1 VIWLEGDGD
10 SIFLQRDEV
19 FPFASKASWVI
30 QGVGK
35 RRNEESLSLFN
46 ILKYK
51 SKIFFPSLANLIF
64 LFLFLSL
71 SLSRG
76 GFLLS
81 DADTGWHI
89 RAGEFILATFSV
101 PKHDIFSFITPPPHW
116 INHQWLSE
124 VIMAFVHQSWGLT
137 GIVIF
142 FSLLISLSY
151 SILFKLMQNER
162 GNIFLVVFMI
172 LLTIASSIF
181 HWLARPHIFSL
192 LLFVTSYYLL
202 ERFQSGHIRALYFF
216 PPLILF
222 WVNLHGGFISGLI
235 LMLIYLVGNLVKFVL
250 SRDENRGLCRQKTKA
265 LTLTLSACL
274 FVSLVNPYGL
284 DAVLYPMK
292 LISQKLIMD
301 RMAEFQSPNFHHLL
315 LLPSKYFLLLMI
327 LVIGISKKN
336 LSVIEILLIMVFV
349 NMALFSQR
357 FIPLFCIVAA
367 PILIKNTQWIFNQT
381 KNRFVDIF
389 QKKSKDISLMDASGS
404 GYLWLVVG
412 ILIVTLALAT
422 NRIEYKFDETRKPV
436 EAVNF
441 LKKVSLKGN
450 MFNDDEFGDYIIYS
464 VHPQYKVFIDSRV
477 DMYGEDHFK
486 DYLTMLYL
494 KPGWENIIEKY
505 NINWMI
511 LDSDSIF
518 SRHLMGRND
527 WKLIYSDKVANIFV
541 RNTSQNQDVPQP
553 KGH

>member
-1 VIWLEGDGD
+1 
-10 SIFLQRDEV
+10 
-19 FPFASKASWVI
+19 
-30 QGVGK
+30 
-35 RRNEESLSLFN
+35 
-46 ILKYK
+46 
-51 SKIFFPSLANLIF
+51 
-64 LFLFLSL
+64 
-71 SLSRG
+71 
-76 GFLLS
+76 
-81 DADTGWHI
+81 
-89 RAGEFILATFSV
+89 
-101 PKHDIFSFITPPPHW
+101 
-116 INHQWLSE
+116 
-124 VIMAFVHQSWGLT
+124 MAFVHQSWGLT

-151 SILFKLMQNER
+151 SMLFKLMQNEG
-162 GNIFLVVFMI
+162 GNIFLAVFII

-192 LLFVTSYYLL
+192 LLFVITYYLL
-202 ERFQSGHIRALYFF
+202 EQFQYRDIRTLYFL
-216 PPLILF
+216 PLLILF

-235 LMLIYLVGNLVKFVL
+235 LILIYLVGNLVKFVL
-250 SRDENRGLCRQKTKA
+250 SRDENRGLYRQKTKV
-265 LTLTLSACL
+265 LTRTLFACL
-274 FVSLVNPYGL
+274 FVSLLNPYGL

-292 LISQKLIMD
+292 LISQELIID

-315 LLPSKYFLLLMI
+315 LIPSKYFLLLMI
-327 LVIGISKKN
+327 LVIGILKKN
-336 LSVIEILLIMVFV
+336 LDVIEILLIIVFV

-367 PILIKNTQWIFNQT
+367 PIFVRNTQWIFNQME
-381 KNRFVDIF
+381 NRFVDIF

-404 GYLWLVVG
+404 GCLWLVAG

-477 DMYGEDHFK
+477 EMYGLDHFK
-486 DYLTMLYL
+486 DYLTMIYFE
-494 KPGWENIIEKY
+494 PGWENIIEKY
-505 NINWMI
+505 SINWMI
-511 LDSDSIF
+511 LDADSIF

-541 RNTSQNQDVPQP
+541 RNISKNQDILQ
-553 KGH
+553 HDSN